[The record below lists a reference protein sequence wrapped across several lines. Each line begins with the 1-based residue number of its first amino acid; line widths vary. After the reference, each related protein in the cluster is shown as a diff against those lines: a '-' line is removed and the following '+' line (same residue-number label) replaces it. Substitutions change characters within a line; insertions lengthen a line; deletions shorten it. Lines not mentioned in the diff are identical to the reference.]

1 MAEPIRIEVDSEAQG
16 LEETSRLL
24 GEVSAA
30 LVDWLADRRYESVT
44 VRAGERAFG
53 LRRGQSA

>member
-16 LEETSRLL
+16 F
-24 GEVSAA
+24 
-30 LVDWLADRRYESVT
+30 ESVT